1 MEQCFEASSQRA
13 FLEQVVRL
21 AAAGYRWYV
30 TGAVPK
36 RVEEPREVDAKLVA
50 KYDAD
55 LPKWT
60 RTRQRTRGL
69 ANVRYLRFGRRW
81 VLMVTDGR
89 HTVRESEAS
98 NLRDLRETP
107 LRFAGYTIS
116 IKPGG
121 FRRKQTKRR
130 VVDGQTG
137 RSRPVEPAIRDQKLR
152 VHVRIEAVHY
162 RRLRDFYD
170 RIAVKRSRSQLAAL
184 FHRVPFEPYAPVR
197 EQVKRLLI
205 RVNRTRRRAGLEP
218 VPYDALRY
226 RRRRPCVVFQGASL
240 EATSKARE
248 AA

>member
-1 MEQCFEASSQRA
+1 MQRCFEASSQRA

-30 TGAVPK
+30 TGAVPE
-36 RVEEPREVDAKLVA
+36 RVADPQQVDAKLVA
-50 KYDAD
+50 KYGAD

-60 RTRQRTRGL
+60 RTRRRARGL

-81 VLMVTDGR
+81 VLMVTDGP
-89 HTVRESEAS
+89 HPVREAEAA
-98 NLRDLRETP
+98 NLRDLRQTP
-107 LRFAGYTIS
+107 LRFAGYTVS

-121 FRRKQTKRR
+121 FRRKQKKRR
-130 VVDGQTG
+130 VADGESG
-137 RSRPVEPAIRDQKLR
+137 RGRPEEPAVRDPKLR

-170 RIAVKRSRSQLAAL
+170 RVAVKRNRGQLAAL

-205 RVNRTRRRAGLEP
+205 RVNRTRRRAGLDT
-218 VPYDALRY
+218 VPYEALRY
-226 RRRRPCVVFQGASL
+226 RRRRPCVVFEDCPASPPGRA
-240 EATSKARE
+240 EE